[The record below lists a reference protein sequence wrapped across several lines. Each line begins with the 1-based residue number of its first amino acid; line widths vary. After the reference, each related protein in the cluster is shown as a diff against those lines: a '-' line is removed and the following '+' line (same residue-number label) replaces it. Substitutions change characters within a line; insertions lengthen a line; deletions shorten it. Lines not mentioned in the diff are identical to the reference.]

1 MSKAITAYFIDPR
14 TSLAVQ
20 LLAAIAAFW
29 PVWLWYCERTVDRSD
44 EPLGLVALLTVVSL
58 IYFRKTTIKFSPT
71 SSESVCRS
79 LALLLSLVLLY
90 CVIVPWA
97 PNVVLAPI
105 AISVIAISLFRA
117 RVFGRPL
124 AGDCVL
130 MMLSIPLVASL
141 NFYLGYPMRLVA
153 SFLAAAMLNLGGLA
167 VSAQGA
173 EIVCNSSIVGIDQPC
188 SGIKMLWVALYL
200 AATLSSL
207 FRFNT
212 LKTINM
218 LLVALAMAIV
228 ANAIRVSSLFYIET
242 KIIDVGPY
250 WHGFVHSGIGVA
262 TFALLAAVLVVAG
275 SSSVMRGRVTKAGTD
290 DVPPSRAVKT
300 ESVRIPKSQNAQQL
314 LFLISFTFVC
324 LIAASI
330 PLTLKPSTDPI
341 VESSSWNLPNQ
352 FEGQKLT
359 PIPLSKFNLRFA
371 DGFPGRIAVFRT
383 SSDSRVVF
391 RCVTQPT
398 RQLHASVSCYRA
410 SGYTIKWMPDLI
422 DSNNQ
427 KWTVFEAMKG
437 GEKLSVRER
446 FYDEHGNSWTDVSSW
461 YWSAVLNQTRGPWWA
476 LSVAQPI
483 KSN

>member
-1 MSKAITAYFIDPR
+1 MSKAVNAYLTDPR
-14 TSLAVQ
+14 SSLVIQ
-20 LLAAIAAFW
+20 LMAAIAAFW

-58 IYFRKTTIKFSPT
+58 IYLRKTAIKISPM
-71 SSESVCRS
+71 SPESVCRS
-79 LALLLSLVLLY
+79 LAVLLSLVLLY

-97 PNVVLAPI
+97 PNVVLALI
-105 AISVIAISLFRA
+105 AISVVAISLFRA
-117 RVFGRPL
+117 RIFGRPL

-130 MMLSIPLVASL
+130 MLLSIPLVASL
-141 NFYLGYPMRLVA
+141 NFYFGYPMRLLA

-207 FRFNT
+207 FRFNSG
-212 LKTINM
+212 KTINM

-242 KIIDVGPY
+242 KIIDVGPH

-262 TFALLAAVLVVAG
+262 SFALLAVFLVAAG
-275 SSSVMRGRVTKAGTD
+275 SSSLMRERTAKGEIGAVRPSKAAELKNM
-290 DVPPSRAVKT
+290 RL
-300 ESVRIPKSQNAQQL
+300 PKSPKAQM

-324 LIAASI
+324 LFAAAI
-330 PLTLKPSTDPI
+330 PFTLKRSSPI
-341 VESSSWNLPNQ
+341 VNANSWNWPDK
-352 FEGQKLT
+352 FEGQQLT
-359 PIPLSKFNLRFA
+359 SVPLSKFNLRFA

-383 SSDSRVVF
+383 GSDARVVF

-398 RQLHASVSCYRA
+398 RQLHASVSCYKA
-410 SGYTIKWMPDLI
+410 SGYTIKWMPDWV

-427 KWTVFEAMKG
+427 KWTVFEAKKG
-437 GEKLSVRER
+437 DEKLSVRER
-446 FYDEHGNSWTDVSSW
+446 FYDENGNSWTDVSSW
-461 YWSAVLNQTRGPWWA
+461 YWSAVLNQTKGPWWA

-483 KSN
+483 NSN